1 VRNQRKRIWIDR
13 FQTYLSL
20 RIAMYC
26 VLYQIA
32 VVGIV
37 HIWEEAHGPFRE
49 LLGDWAVTFSS
60 FGAALILAILG
71 VLFVL
76 DALRMA
82 HRIVGPLYRFRKV
95 AEAVKE
101 GEAVALIRLRDGDY
115 LQEMKDELNAMLEAL
130 EARGAVV
137 LTRPGPKTKEQRP
150 VASV

>member
-1 VRNQRKRIWIDR
+1 VKNQRKRIWIDR
-13 FQTYLSL
+13 FQTYMSL

-32 VVGIV
+32 VVCIV
-37 HIWEEAHGPFRE
+37 HIWEEAHDPFKE
-49 LLGDWAVTFSS
+49 LLGDWAVSFSS
-60 FGAALILAILG
+60 VGAAIILAILG

-95 AEAVKE
+95 IEAVKE
-101 GEAVALIRLRDGDY
+101 GEAVSLIRLRDSDY
-115 LQEMKDELNAMLEAL
+115 LQELKDELNQMLEAL

-137 LTRPGPKTKEQRP
+137 LVKPGAGSREQRT